1 MVARVAPASL
11 SQPYTHFRRKD
22 VNPAFGACLS
32 AEFLV
37 NYSGGEGE
45 RNRVSYCLVTRDIQ
59 YLAGLPL
66 SNPVFLC
73 FEEYVVYL
81 EGCGLLS
88 HAMEP
93 GPKEGGFM
101 DRRSRFRMSTLALFL
116 VIAMLL
122 LSACITSTSS
132 TSTSTSSAIP
142 AGPIKIGVSLSLT
155 GDDSADGQATQQG
168 YNVWAAYVNSH
179 GGLLGHQVQMVYK
192 DDGTNPQTTTTNY
205 EQFIT
210 GDKVNFVIGPF
221 DDPQT
226 IAGAKVAARHNMA
239 FLEGIGTGPEVFT
252 NGLTNLFAVSLS
264 ATAYFRSFVNYILS
278 LPAALRPLTAAYATS
293 DNGFTQPQITT
304 AQKLLEQGGITTALS
319 TTYSQ
324 ENADPVSIAQKVVN
338 AHAQIVVLGT
348 LGLQDCAAFIKTF
361 IQQKYNPKLII
372 AAAGPDQGQGFI
384 QAIGAK
390 NTEGLLVPNDGWWP
404 ESKAYQNAEF
414 VPFIEKQLNIGPA
427 DISSDQVQ
435 AFSVG
440 EVLQQAL
447 NQTQSLDNQKLIK
460 VLQTGTFQSLQGP
473 VAFDS
478 TGQNKLAVAYLFQ
491 WQKGSLI
498 PVFPQQQAQ
507 SNVEYPK
514 SAWATS

>member
-1 MVARVAPASL
+1 
-11 SQPYTHFRRKD
+11 
-22 VNPAFGACLS
+22 
-32 AEFLV
+32 
-37 NYSGGEGE
+37 
-45 RNRVSYCLVTRDIQ
+45 
-59 YLAGLPL
+59 
-66 SNPVFLC
+66 
-73 FEEYVVYL
+73 
-81 EGCGLLS
+81 
-88 HAMEP
+88 
-93 GPKEGGFM
+93 M

-132 TSTSTSSAIP
+132 SPSSSSSTIP

-155 GDDSADGQATQQG
+155 GDDQADGQATQQG

-179 GGLLGHQVQMVYK
+179 GGLLGHQVQMVYY
-192 DDGTNPQTTTTNY
+192 DDGTKPEQTTTNY
-205 EQFIT
+205 QKLIT

-221 DDPQT
+221 NDPQT
-226 IAGAKVAARHNMA
+226 IAGATVARAHNMA

-264 ATAYFRSFVNYILS
+264 ATAYFTSFVNYILS
-278 LPAALRPLTAAYATS
+278 LPAAMRPKTAAYATS
-293 DNGFTQPQITT
+293 DDPFTNPQIEH
-304 AQKLLEQGGITTALS
+304 ARGLLEQGGITTVLNESYPA
-319 TTYSQ
+319 
-324 ENADPVSIAQKVVN
+324 ENADIKSIAQKVVN
-338 AHAQIVVLGT
+338 SHAQIVLLGT
-348 LGLQDCAAFIKTF
+348 VGLQDCVAHLQTF

-372 AAAGPDQGQGFI
+372 ASAGPDQGQAFI
-384 QAIGAK
+384 QAVGAK

-404 ESKAYQNAEF
+404 ESKAYQNADF
-414 VPFIEKQLNIGPA
+414 VPFIEQQLKVGP
-427 DISSDQVQ
+427 DGISSDQVQ

-440 EVLQQAL
+440 QVLQQAL

-491 WQKGSLI
+491 WQHGSLI

-507 SNVEYPK
+507 GNVEYPK
-514 SAWATS
+514 PNWT